1 MGGNAKRRRRAG
13 VRRDG
18 QEPIGFAAEF
28 QSLMVMA
35 DPCGLPAARG
45 AVLGFL

>member
-13 VRRDG
+13 VRRDD
-18 QEPIGFAAEF
+18 QEPIGFAAVF
-28 QSLMVMA
+28 QGLMA
-35 DPCGLPAARG
+35 DPCGLPAAGG